1 MVAVSKTF
9 VAAALMTA
17 IAILSILSLA
27 PVVMQ

>member
-17 IAILSILSLA
+17 IAILSILSLV